1 MLSSKQRLHKSSV
14 TITLIRHFLFA
25 GHFSSLLELISKAG
39 LTDTLS
45 RNSQDIQSI
54 HAADSPPLF
63 SSTRLFLML
72 FVNDYTFLGTEAFQ
86 STYKFI
92 FSFSSIV
99 FFYLLQNILIRKSL
113 CIELTFI
120 NILHRLSLLID
131 WNLSISRPSICF
143 IEYNRPNP
151 QSANT
156 DFESIINF
164 N

>member
-1 MLSSKQRLHKSSV
+1 MLSSKQRLHKSSD

-92 FSFSSIV
+92 SSFSSIV
-99 FFYLLQNILIRKSL
+99 FFHLLQNILIRS
-113 CIELTFI
+113 IELTFI